1 MKDPM
6 LLFLFKTSKSKKTKI
21 SASKKE
27 EIPIKYRIEPK
38 TSPQYPKDNV
48 KYKVTVTNDKLD
60 EVSGR
65 ISIAP
70 PENWN
75 IPTIEKEY
83 GPLKRDEQAVLEF
96 EFTIPEDAQTGF
108 IYKVAG
114 RIFYGTDEVESS
126 AMIELVEKGEEL
138 LW

>member
-1 MKDPM
+1 M

-96 EFTIPEDAQTGF
+96 EFMGCAQHTRDAVDGIQAFGQ
-108 IYKVAG
+108 ID
-114 RIFYGTDEVESS
+114 IFGYVCQRLFFSNHGN
-126 AMIELVEKGEEL
+126 
-138 LW
+138 

>member
-1 MKDPM
+1 M

-27 EIPIKYRIEPK
+27 EIPIRYSIEPK
-38 TSPQYPKDNV
+38 SSHQYPNSVV
-48 KYKVTVTNDKLD
+48 KYKVMIANDRLD

-65 ISIAP
+65 VTLSP
-70 PENWN
+70 PDNWN
-75 IPTIEKEY
+75 IATMVKEY
-83 GPLKRDEQAVLEF
+83 GPLKRNEDTELEF
-96 EFTIPEDAQTGF
+96 EFKIPEDAETGF

-114 RIFYGTDEVESS
+114 NIHYGADEVESS
-126 AMIELVEKGEEL
+126 AMIELVKKGEEL